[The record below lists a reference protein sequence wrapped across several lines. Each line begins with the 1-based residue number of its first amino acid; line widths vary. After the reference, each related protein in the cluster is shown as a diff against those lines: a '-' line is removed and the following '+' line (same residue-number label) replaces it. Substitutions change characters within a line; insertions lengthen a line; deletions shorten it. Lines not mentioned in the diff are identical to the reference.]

1 MADNQESLEVADN
14 NENNEEMEVVTML
27 DVLKEEQEREDD
39 ATAVLGGSD
48 EKNCTYG
55 KGYLKRQALYACITC
70 IPDAKT
76 DLSKSAGICLACSY
90 SCHEGHDLIEL
101 YTKRNFRCDC
111 GNSKFGENKK
121 CNLEAEKDLVNE
133 ENIYNHN
140 FNGLYCSC
148 ERPYPD
154 PEDTIVDDMIQCI
167 ICEDWYHCRHLEG
180 VIPQLSS
187 YYEMTCGSCIGKH
200 DFLLN
205 YSGLAITK
213 ISEDLDRSTVN
224 NVSIKVEAESESG
237 DKCDDVVQDEKFED
251 ASVPTV
257 AAESDCKMPKE
268 KCSTGGA
275 KFWPDNWRQQLCT
288 CKDCMDAY
296 EKGGVIYLVDV
307 QDTVHFYEEK
317 GKAKALEDCAE
328 SQYEQGLKA
337 LSSLD
342 RVRQVEAIT
351 EYNTMKDKLKEY
363 LQKFAENKK
372 VVREEDIREFFS
384 TMDARKKQRTDMPYF
399 CR

>member
-1 MADNQESLEVADN
+1 MADNQEALKIPD
-14 NENNEEMEVVTML
+14 NENNEEIEVVTML

-48 EKNCTYG
+48 EKNCTYV

-70 IPDAKT
+70 IPDVKT

-121 CNLEAEKDLVNE
+121 CNLEVEKELVNN
-133 ENIYNHN
+133 ENVYNHN
-140 FNGLYCSC
+140 FCGLYCSC

-154 PEDTIVDDMIQCI
+154 PENNVVDDMIQCI

-180 VIPQLSS
+180 DIPQLSA
-187 YYEMTCGSCIGKH
+187 YYEMTCGACIRKH

-213 ISEDLDRSTVN
+213 IAEDLDKSNIN
-224 NVSIKVEAESESG
+224 NVNIKVEAETESG
-237 DKCDDVVQDEKFED
+237 DNVIAEEENSEKVSETTVVVVPDDQN
-251 ASVPTV
+251 
-257 AAESDCKMPKE
+257 DCKMPK
-268 KCSTGGA
+268 KKFSTEGA
-275 KFWPDNWRQQLCT
+275 KFWPDNWRQQLCV
-288 CKDCMDAY
+288 CKDCVDIY
-296 EKGGVIYLVDV
+296 EKQGVSYLVDI

-317 GKAKALEDCAE
+317 GKARALEDCPE

-351 EYNTMKDKLKEY
+351 EYNAMKNKLKEY

-372 VVREEDIREFFS
+372 VVREDDIREFFT
-384 TMDARKKQRTDMPYF
+384 TMDARKKQRD
-399 CR
+399 RKSVV